1 MPALAFLESH
11 GCASHYNQPSLHDDD
26 PWSCSIRFVVAC
38 RTRTTGT
45 TMGQLIPSLQWRRIT
60 SSGWPGLPPWPL
72 PHPIH
77 QDGLMP
83 KVNWQKVKV
92 EVIFELTWFLHRKVQ
107 AYFDSVSL
115 SSTNQGKVVD
125 VYTLLF
131 KEKANIYVLHDKFIV
146 YVVTF

>member
-1 MPALAFLESH
+1 MIP
-11 GCASHYNQPSLHDDD
+11 PS
-26 PWSCSIRFVVAC
+26 
-38 RTRTTGT
+38 
-45 TMGQLIPSLQWRRIT
+45 
-60 SSGWPGLPPWPL
+60 
-72 PHPIH
+72 
-77 QDGLMP
+77 
-83 KVNWQKVKV
+83 
-92 EVIFELTWFLHRKVQ
+92 KVQ